1 MQNGLHGTKF
11 LARLPWWSSS
21 TTPRYSSCIHLNC
34 SLRGAVELLRYTTMV
49 FSIPLGS
56 PMEWQSNRWIKKKNR
71 IGSMD
76 NSCFT
81 WSEEQESCT
90 IIEWYKKNTPASSD
104 VSYVWC
110 FVYDGGGC
118 RGVRALTVDLKFEDE
133 RKIMWTQDSLKTR
146 HFSIKSSQNICIFDY
161 YRLTC
166 LYIGLLSQRKYD
178 NYLFV
183 CFPMYLRILNR
194 IKSLNVW
201 ILFSNI
207 PQTSLTNIISR
218 LICWHSP
225 SSQQSSQNGKW
236 TVSLLQKSRIRST
249 RKMRK

>member
-11 LARLPWWSSS
+11 LARLPWWNTC
-21 TTPRYSSCIHLNC
+21 TTPRYSGCIHLKY
-34 SLRGAVELLRYTTMV
+34 SLRGAVQVFRYTTVV

-56 PMEWQSNRWIKKKNR
+56 PMERQSNRWIKKKNR

-133 RKIMWTQDSLKTR
+133 RKITWT
-146 HFSIKSSQNICIFDY
+146 
-161 YRLTC
+161 
-166 LYIGLLSQRKYD
+166 
-178 NYLFV
+178 
-183 CFPMYLRILNR
+183 
-194 IKSLNVW
+194 
-201 ILFSNI
+201 
-207 PQTSLTNIISR
+207 
-218 LICWHSP
+218 
-225 SSQQSSQNGKW
+225 
-236 TVSLLQKSRIRST
+236 QKSRIYDVVLLMSLGRVSRESQCGVDT
-249 RKMRK
+249 MDRILSCYVCVRVWIRMF